1 MRNPLILAILLSGP
15 LFAGSVRY
23 KITDPSGTP
32 IPAKLTFMTEGGK
45 VPAGLLIA
53 TNIPFW
59 AARGAVAYTL
69 PGESPI
75 PVSDGKYRVY
85 VSHGPEWSLAIVDLE
100 VRPEG
105 VTPLSAALEHVV
117 DTKGYLSGDMH
128 L

>member
-59 AARGAVAYTL
+59 AA
-69 PGESPI
+69 P
-75 PVSDGKYRVY
+75 
-85 VSHGPEWSLAIVDLE
+85 
-100 VRPEG
+100 
-105 VTPLSAALEHVV
+105 
-117 DTKGYLSGDMH
+117 
-128 L
+128 